1 MLGAF
6 LIFLVV
12 FLLNLIPAFAPPTW
26 MVLSYLGIR
35 YSNGNIPAFALI
47 AAVAATLGRLILA
60 KGARD
65 IVRNR
70 FMSDYA
76 RKNVDAIRERLEQ
89 RRKLTFSVF
98 LFYAFSPL
106 PSNFLFIAYGMTGM
120 KLPAIVAPFF
130 LGRFV
135 SYNFWGMAGGAA
147 ARALTLES
155 TEAFSYL
162 GIYFLLTQALLLSIV
177 YGFTRVDWR
186 HLFSEKKFRW
196 LAANV
201 EEEEKGRS
209 PKEPP
214 LAGGAG

>member
-1 MLGAF
+1 MFGAF
-6 LIFLVV
+6 LIFIVV

-26 MVLSYLGIR
+26 MVLSYLGLR

-70 FMSDYA
+70 WMSA
-76 RKNVDAIRERLEQ
+76 RAIKNVDAIRERLEQ
-89 RRKLTFSVF
+89 RKELTFSVF

-106 PSNFLFIAYGMTGM
+106 PSNFLFIAYGLTGM
-120 KLPAIVAPFF
+120 KLPAIVTPFF
-130 LGRFV
+130 VGRFV
-135 SYNFWGMAGGAA
+135 SYNFWGLAAGAA

-155 TEAFSYL
+155 TEALSYF

-186 HLFSEKKFRW
+186 YLFSEKKIRW
-196 LAANV
+196 LKTDV
-201 EEEEKGRS
+201 EAKDPS
-209 PKEPP
+209 PREDPP
-214 LAGGAG
+214 RGGAG

>member
-1 MLGAF
+1 MFGAL

-26 MVLSYLGIR
+26 MVLSYLGLR

-70 FMSDYA
+70 WMSA
-76 RKNVDAIRERLEQ
+76 HAVKNVDALRERLEQ
-89 RRKLTFSVF
+89 RKKLTFSVF

-106 PSNFLFIAYGMTGM
+106 PSNFLFIAYGLTGM
-120 KLPAIVAPFF
+120 KLPAIVTPFF

-135 SYNFWGMAGGAA
+135 SYNFWGLAGGAA
-147 ARALTLES
+147 ARALALES
-155 TEAFSYL
+155 TEAFSYF
-162 GIYFLLTQALLLSIV
+162 GIYFLLTQALLLSTV
-177 YGFTRVDWR
+177 YGFTRIDWR

-196 LAANV
+196 LKTGV
-201 EEEEKGRS
+201 ESIDGS
-209 PKEPP
+209 PKEPRP
-214 LAGGAG
+214 GDGAG

>member
-26 MVLSYLGIR
+26 MVLSYLGLR

-70 FMSDYA
+70 WMSA
-76 RKNVDAIRERLEQ
+76 RAIKNVDAIRERLEQ
-89 RRKLTFSVF
+89 RKELTFGVF

-106 PSNFLFIAYGMTGM
+106 PSNFLFIAYGLTGM
-120 KLPAIVAPFF
+120 KLPAIVTPFF

-147 ARALTLES
+147 ARALALES
-155 TEAFSYL
+155 TEAFSYF
-162 GIYFLLTQALLLSIV
+162 GIYFFLTQALLLSIV

-186 HLFSEKKFRW
+186 YLFSEKKFRW
-196 LAANV
+196 LETGV
-201 EEEEKGRS
+201 EAKDGRS
-209 PKEPP
+209 KEGPP
-214 LAGGAG
+214 TRGAG

>member
-1 MLGAF
+1 MSGAF

-12 FLLNLIPAFAPPTW
+12 LLLNLIPAFAPPTW
-26 MVLSYLGIR
+26 MVLSYLGLR

-70 FMSDYA
+70 WMSA
-76 RKNVDAIRERLEQ
+76 RSIRNVDAIRERLEK
-89 RRKLTFSVF
+89 RKELTFGVF

-106 PSNFLFIAYGMTGM
+106 PSNFLFIAYGLTGM
-120 KLPAIVAPFF
+120 KLPAIVTPFF

-135 SYNFWGMAGGAA
+135 SYNFWGLAAGAA
-147 ARALTLES
+147 ARALMLES
-155 TEAFSYL
+155 TEALSYF
-162 GIYFLLTQALLLSIV
+162 GVYFVLTQALLLGIV

-186 HLFSEKKFRW
+186 YLFAEKKFRW
-196 LAANV
+196 LRMEGETKHKRLKADPPAGAAN
-201 EEEEKGRS
+201 
-209 PKEPP
+209 
-214 LAGGAG
+214 